1 MEDKTSY
8 NFCKMP
14 LTSEYRNRITT
25 NKKNIKN
32 AGYIGRLRI
41 NKFWRQIVFSD
52 FSWKFV
58 KLSPETFSNTV
69 FSMSSKN
76 V

>member
-8 NFCKMP
+8 NFVKCP
-14 LTSEYRNRITT
+14 LLRNTEIELLRT
-25 NKKNIKN
+25 KKPIKN